1 LASTD
6 LTNSAAAADADRSF
20 PSGATDIIALIRK
33 ALPDLPASQ
42 RKIAELVLSDPD
54 SILRTNIKDLADQV
68 AVSAPTIVRFARS
81 VGCEGVRDLKLKL
94 AAALAIGTPH
104 LHRSV
109 RPGDGTSAVVENLIG
124 SLIAAIAEWQKS
136 IDPKVIE
143 QVANAL
149 NQARRIDCF
158 GTGATS
164 HFLAQDMQARLFRL
178 GLTANAFSD
187 AHFQLVAAS
196 SMTSR
201 DVLLAISYIGRMPSL
216 IEAVRLGRER
226 GATVIAMTRAG
237 TPLADLAEFVLPLD
251 VPDDITMRVGTE
263 AYIAQFMLVEILT
276 VVTGLRRDPAV
287 IRHLGQIYHVLQ
299 TRSVDSDVSELASNW
314 STIFGR
320 AK

>member
-1 LASTD
+1 MNRAQGVGVGKDVKTAWAVH
-6 LTNSAAAADADRSF
+6 T
-20 PSGATDIIALIRK
+20 
-33 ALPDLPASQ
+33 Q
-42 RKIAELVLSDPD
+42 VL
-54 SILRTNIKDLADQV
+54 
-68 AVSAPTIVRFARS
+68 FA
-81 VGCEGVRDLKLKL
+81 
-94 AAALAIGTPH
+94 H
-104 LHRSV
+104 
-109 RPGDGTSAVVENLIG
+109 
-124 SLIAAIAEWQKS
+124 
-136 IDPKVIE
+136 
-143 QVANAL
+143 
-149 NQARRIDCF
+149 ARRIDCF

-237 TPLADLAEFVLPLD
+237 TPLADLAEFVLPHD

-263 AYIAQFMLVEILT
+263 PYIAQFMLVEIVT

-320 AK
+320 PK